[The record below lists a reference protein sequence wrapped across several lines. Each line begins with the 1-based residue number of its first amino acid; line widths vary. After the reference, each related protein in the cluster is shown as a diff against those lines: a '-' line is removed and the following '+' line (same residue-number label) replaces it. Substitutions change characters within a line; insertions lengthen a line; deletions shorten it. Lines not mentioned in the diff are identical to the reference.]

1 MRYGIIDRKSRL
13 RLLTCTIKRAE
24 ALNAEAMN
32 GVEEVPE
39 EGEIDSNA
47 AAPNKVHLRGV
58 DRLNTYD
65 IERFAS
71 EHYSS
76 DLFQKVQWVDDASA
90 NLLYD
95 TPTAAA
101 EALAAFSVEEVG
113 EPLQLR
119 LAKPLSTHPDA
130 ELQVR
135 LAIIAD
141 VKVKGA
147 KEHSRFYLM
156 NPRWDPDNP
165 DNERPGAKRR
175 RPDDGYGHNKYRRRD
190 HELDRRDR
198 RASRGPR
205 QEFHEDM
212 YGEDPKA
219 ATDSRRSSYS
229 ESEDRP
235 RRNRSEDL
243 FASKQQGRLRNRS
256 ASPSRDEDGRYG
268 FDDNQPY
275 RQTARARSRTPPNIR
290 SRDNRNTRDK
300 LRKELFPNHAS
311 STTLSNDTSNN
322 HSHQSSS
329 NSNKEL
335 FPERL
340 GSPNHRR
347 QDAKHIDA
355 EEVTK
360 AIGQCN
366 INSNRVRFKE
376 SFTYSNSGRRPEQ
389 NERNKN
395 QGRDL
400 FSRIQ
405 GGPGEESTYGRLNSE
420 GGSGGFNIRGA
431 GDPGFS
437 ILGASKDRVQSP
449 LVKELFPLKAG
460 AKPDLFDG
468 RIKGRAGRRRAEEYF

>member
-1 MRYGIIDRKSRL
+1 M
-13 RLLTCTIKRAE
+13 KRAE
-24 ALNAEAMN
+24 ALNTEAMN

-47 AAPNKVHLRGV
+47 AAPNKVHIRGL

-65 IERFAS
+65 IERYAS

-76 DLFQKVQWVDDASA
+76 DLFQKVQWVDDTSA
-90 NLLYD
+90 NLIYD

-101 EALAAFSVEEVG
+101 EALAAFSVDEVSDQ
-113 EPLQLR
+113 LQLR
-119 LAKPLSTHPDA
+119 LAKPLSTHPDV

-135 LAIIAD
+135 LAIVAD

-165 DNERPGAKRR
+165 KNERPGVKRR
-175 RPDDGYGHNKYRRRD
+175 RPDDGDGHNKYRKRD
-190 HELDRRDR
+190 YELDRRDR
-198 RASRGPR
+198 RGSRGPQ

-212 YGEDPKA
+212 YGDDPKA
-219 ATDSRRSSYS
+219 PTDSRRSSHS
-229 ESEDRP
+229 GNEDRP

-243 FASKQQGRLRNRS
+243 FASRQHGRLRNRS

-268 FDDNQPY
+268 FNDTQPY

-290 SRDNRNTRDK
+290 NRDNRNSRDK

-311 STTLSNDTSNN
+311 STALSNGASNN
-322 HSHQSSS
+322 HSRQSSS

-335 FPERL
+335 FPERV
-340 GSPNHRR
+340 GSPSHRR
-347 QDAKHIDA
+347 QDAKDIGAD
-355 EEVTK
+355 EVTK

-366 INSNRVRFKE
+366 INSNRVKLGN

-405 GGPGEESTYGRLNSE
+405 GGPGEESTYGRLNSD
-420 GGSGGFNIRGA
+420 GDSGGFNIRGA
-431 GDPGFS
+431 GDAGFS
-437 ILGASKDRVQSP
+437 ILGASKERVQSP
-449 LVKELFPLKAG
+449 LVKELFPLKAS